1 MIQVENAKSIIPN
14 GFSSGPKS
22 SPTGSFSYQFNKP
35 GIYHYWSGYVE
46 QTGQISFR
54 GVIIVNDSIDKQF
67 EVSLKLNDF
76 EAQKCHFPFT
86 YNQIE
91 YDKCIDIDFGYNWCS
106 PTQNYSGQIIKC
118 DPISTTRIDDNFL
131 IDFSSI
137 PISNMLF
144 TANQA
149 DLPVINN
156 ISCDNNAFNSE
167 INITGSM
174 FSLTDFKNQV
184 LIGGVNCPIINNTSN
199 EIICKLNENSGLQP
213 NIEYKIEVLINN
225 LGYAIQNGTFLINFD
240 SIIQSVSPSSG
251 SILGGTTINII
262 GIGFNKSNTFI
273 QIGSNVYYH
282 DEINTNIT
290 YNSIVLN
297 TKEQEEA
304 NYPILINTNGVQS
317 ICSAQNCNFTFSEM
331 FTPIIDD
338 IWPENIDSQTVLTL
352 NGLNFGS
359 DLNKININ
367 IGKQVCTPISLIDT
381 EIKCQLDGCNLGKQI
396 IDLSVIGFGNAKNSK
411 NLNINGLPLIKST
424 TPNSGSLHGGT
435 IVTISGNGFDETTQ
449 VLLNKT
455 NCTLIDYSINML
467 TCQTNAH
474 LESIVSFEIK

>member
-1 MIQVENAKSIIPN
+1 MIQVENAKSIIPD

-22 SPTGSFSYQFNKP
+22 TPTGSFSYQFNKP
-35 GIYHYWSGYVE
+35 GIYHYWSGFVE
-46 QTGQISFR
+46 QTRQISFR

-118 DPISTTRIDDNFL
+118 DPIASKTRIDDNCADNFL
-131 IDFSSI
+131 IDSSI
-137 PISNMLF
+137 PINIMLF
-144 TANQA
+144 TANQV
-149 DLPVINN
+149 DLPIINN
-156 ISCDNNAFNSE
+156 VSCDNNALNSE
-167 INITGSM
+167 IKITGSM
-174 FSLTDFKNQV
+174 FSLVTDCKNQV
-184 LIGGVNCPIINNTSN
+184 LIGGVNCPIINTTSN

-213 NIEYKIEVLINN
+213 NIAYKIEVLINN
-225 LGYAIQNGTFLINFD
+225 LGYAIQNGTFLINFN

-251 SILGGTTINII
+251 SILGGTTINLI
-262 GIGFNKSNTFI
+262 GIGFDKSNTFI

-317 ICSAQNCNFTFSEM
+317 ICSAQNCNFTYSEM
-331 FTPIIDD
+331 FTPIIND
-338 IWPENIDSQTVLTL
+338 ILPENIDSQTVFTL
-352 NGLNFGS
+352 SGLNFGS

-367 IGKQVCTPISLIDT
+367 IGKQVCVPISLIDT
-381 EIKCQLDGCNLGKQI
+381 EIKCQLHGCNLGKQI
-396 IDLSVIGFGNAKNSK
+396 IDLNVFGFGNAKNSK
-411 NLNINGLPLIKST
+411 NLNVNGLPLIKSI
-424 TPNSGSLHGGT
+424 TPNSGSFIRIL
-435 IVTISGNGFDETTQ
+435 
-449 VLLNKT
+449 
-455 NCTLIDYSINML
+455 
-467 TCQTNAH
+467 
-474 LESIVSFEIK
+474 